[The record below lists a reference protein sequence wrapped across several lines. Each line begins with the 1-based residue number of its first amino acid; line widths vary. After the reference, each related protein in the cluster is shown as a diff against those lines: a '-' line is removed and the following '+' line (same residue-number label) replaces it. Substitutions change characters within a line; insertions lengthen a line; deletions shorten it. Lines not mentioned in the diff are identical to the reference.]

1 MGQLRFAAPHRDR
14 LPGGAVEQAYLT
26 GMEAVP
32 FPSRNFWEGDQ
43 IVLAR
48 DVRESGNFHILWN
61 VPGRGP
67 LLLSTASLME
77 RERPYLLPVE
87 LARGTLNRLRNQLAY
102 WQSMG
107 LAMPPGYQAIE
118 QEALAQFAKAATQ
131 QANPAVAA
139 LAAEAALQHALAG
152 IDVLSSAYVD
162 QVLALRHEQ
171 SRSLSTILGC
181 GLPQQPLG
189 EPATRDYLAAFN
201 AACPPICWKLI
212 EPAEGEIDWSSAD
225 RQFQWLKGKGLKVC
239 AGPLLRL
246 DAGSLPDWLYL
257 WEDDFEA
264 IQGYVQQFISSAVAR
279 YRGQVQVWHCAAGL
293 NLPGGLSLTEE
304 QKLRLAVIAIDAVR
318 RNDARTPVVVS
329 FDQPWGE
336 YLQQDEMDLPAYH
349 FADALVRADLGL
361 SGVGLEMN
369 IGYSPGGTLPRDT
382 LELSRLIDRW
392 STLGVPLLAML
403 AAPSSAS
410 IDPLAAMR
418 PGSVI
423 YGKISPEE
431 IAAMLRPWLS
441 MLVAKQAVHGIFWN
455 QYTDSEPHRWPHC
468 GLVDTT
474 GAAKPL
480 MDVLTELRR
489 AHLG

>member
-32 FPSRNFWEGDQ
+32 FPSRNFWDGEQ

-61 VPGRGP
+61 VPRRGP

-107 LAMPPGYQAIE
+107 LVTPPGY
-118 QEALAQFAKAATQ
+118 EALEQAALGEFAKAATQ
-131 QANPAVAA
+131 QANPGVAA
-139 LAAEAALQHALAG
+139 LAAEASLQQTLAA
-152 IDVLSSAYVD
+152 IDLLAEAYVE

-171 SRSLSTILGC
+171 SRTLSTILGC
-181 GLPQQPLG
+181 ALPQQPLS
-189 EPATRDYLAAFN
+189 ETAARDYLATFN
-201 AACPPICWKLI
+201 AACPPIAWKQI
-212 EPAEGEIDWSSAD
+212 EPVEGEIDWSSAD
-225 RQFQWLKGKGLKVC
+225 RQFQWLKGKGLKVS

-246 DAGSLPDWLYL
+246 DTGYLPDWLYL

-264 IQGYVQQFISSAVAR
+264 IQGYVQQFVSSAVAR
-279 YRGQVQVWHCAAGL
+279 YRGQVQIWHCAAGL
-293 NLPGGLSLTEE
+293 NLPGGLALNEE

-318 RNDARTPVVVS
+318 RSDPRTPVIVS

-336 YLQQDEMDLPAYH
+336 YLQQDEMDLPAFH

-369 IGYSPGGTLPRDT
+369 IGYSPGGTLPRDM

-403 AAPSSAS
+403 SAPSSAS
-410 IDPLAAMR
+410 IDPLASMR
-418 PGSVI
+418 ATTVS
-423 YGKISPEE
+423 GKVSPEDT
-431 IAAMLRPWLS
+431 ANFLRPWLS
-441 MLVAKQAVHGIFWN
+441 MLVAKQAVHGVLWN
-455 QYTDSEPHRWPHC
+455 QYTDSDPHRWPHS

-474 GAAKPL
+474 GAAKPIAEV
-480 MDVLTELRR
+480 MAALRR
-489 AHLG
+489 AHVL